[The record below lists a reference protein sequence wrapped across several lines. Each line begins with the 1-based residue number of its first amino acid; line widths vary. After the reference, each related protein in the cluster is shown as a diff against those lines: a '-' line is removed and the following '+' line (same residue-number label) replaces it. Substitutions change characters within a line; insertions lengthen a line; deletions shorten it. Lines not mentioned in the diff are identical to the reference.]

1 MSLRI
6 VDEALV
12 LSCVDYGEA
21 DRIVTLFT
29 RDRGRL
35 SAFAAGAR
43 KSKRRFAGAL
53 EAGTHLKAQLV
64 ERRGEVFRLDG
75 VDVVQ
80 SFHRLRDD
88 LPRIARLLYC
98 LELIRELT
106 RDHEPHAALF
116 DGLRDYLKKLDA
128 KEAGPTS
135 LLLFELDAL
144 AQAGFMPKF
153 SPCALCEQ
161 PTGDRPRFDPEHGGV
176 VCLSCAPRVPRGMP
190 VSPEVVEALA
200 RLQAGE
206 RTPMAPELRAKA
218 RTLLNVFI
226 SHHLGRKLKAVDF
239 MEQVGAD

>member
-1 MSLRI
+1 MSTPV

-12 LSCVDYGEA
+12 LSTVDYGEA

-53 EAGTHLKAQLV
+53 EAGTHLRARLV
-64 ERRGEVFRLDG
+64 ERRGETFRLDG

-106 RDHEPHAALF
+106 RDHQPHLALF
-116 DGLRDYLKKLDA
+116 EGLRDYLRKLDA

-144 AQAGFMPKF
+144 AQAGFMPNF
-153 SPCALCEQ
+153 SPCALCGQ
-161 PTGDRPRFDPEHGGV
+161 PTGERPRFDPEHGGV
-176 VCLSCAPRVPRGMP
+176 VCFACSPRVPRGFP
-190 VSPEVVEALA
+190 VSPQVVEALA
-200 RLQAGE
+200 RLQAGARE
-206 RTPMAPELRAKA
+206 PMAADLRARA
-218 RTLLNVFI
+218 RELLNVFI
-226 SHHLGRKLKAVDF
+226 AHHLGRKLKSVDF
-239 MEQVGAD
+239 MGQVGAD